1 MNRSLKRRLSY
12 GFNATLVTAMVVALV
27 VVLYGVADRH
37 RVRWDLTE
45 ESANQLQRDTRHKIE
60 LLDIAGEPVQITGFT
75 HQAGKKDTYFKNRE
89 LKDLLEE
96 LEYGS
101 LTIESRWIDFDRER
115 LTAEALG
122 VRDYGMVVVQ
132 CGQQRVDLR
141 SRDLFRNRGK
151 GADRELVFLG
161 EAALNQAFSQL
172 MTDSKRV
179 IYALQGHGE
188 PDPESTDPD
197 GISTLVELLE
207 QDHYELETL
216 DLVRDRDDP
225 MQAPA
230 VPDDASAVLIARPR
244 ATLSETEHQALLD
257 YLARGGAMMLLLD
270 VGQPVP
276 LVLPR
281 LGVEVQDGYVMDQLR
296 VFPYDDRP
304 VPVYRQ
310 HPITEDLLE
319 ERLVTVMA
327 HVAPL
332 ALIDPAPQGVRA
344 SNLLRTSRQGWID
357 RGGALERG
365 AAVYEPQLDIEGPVD
380 MAYAIE
386 LGPGQGIVKA
396 GQPVGRVV
404 VVGDGDM
411 VLNSLMADGPGN
423 ASFLVNSFRWLLG
436 DDARLSV
443 VGRPTTV
450 RKLALTEEDTS
461 MIRWVALALMP
472 LLIMMLGLAVWAG
485 RRGR

>member
-1 MNRSLKRRLSY
+1 MKRSLKRRLSY
-12 GFNATLVTAMVVALV
+12 GFNATLVTAMVVAVV
-27 VVLYGVADRH
+27 VVLYGVLDRH
-37 RVRWDLTE
+37 RARWDLTE
-45 ESANQLQRDTRHKIE
+45 ESANKLQRDTLHKVE
-60 LLDIAGEPVQITGFT
+60 LLDADGQVVNITGFT
-75 HQAGKKDTYFKNRE
+75 HQSGKKDSYFKNRE

-101 LTIESRWIDFDRER
+101 QVIEMRWIDFDRER

-132 CGQQRVDLR
+132 RGQQRVDLR

-172 MTDSKRV
+172 MTEHKRV

-188 PDPESTDPD
+188 PDPESSDPD
-197 GISTLVELLE
+197 GISSLAELLE
-207 QDHYELETL
+207 QEHYELEAL
-216 DLVRDRDDP
+216 DLIRDRDDP
-225 MQAPA
+225 LQAPG
-230 VPDDASAVLIARPR
+230 VPDDASAVLLARPR
-244 ATLSETEHQALLD
+244 AALSDPEHQALID
-257 YLARGGAMMLLLD
+257 YMSEGGALMLMLD

-276 LVLPR
+276 QLLSR
-281 LGVEVQDGYVMDQLR
+281 LGVGVQEGYVMDQLR

-304 VPVYRQ
+304 VPVYRS
-310 HPITEDLLE
+310 HAITEDLLE

-332 ALIDPAPQGVRA
+332 ALADPMPKGVRP

-365 AAVYEPQLDIEGPVD
+365 AAVYEPEHDIEGPVD
-380 MAYAIE
+380 MAYALE

-411 VLNSLMADGPGN
+411 VLNSLVADGPGN
-423 ASFLVNSFRWLLG
+423 ASFLVNSFRWLLR

-450 RKLALTEEDTS
+450 RKLALTEADNA

-472 LLIMMLGLAVWAG
+472 LLIMMLGLAVWAS

>member
-1 MNRSLKRRLSY
+1 MKRSLKRRLSY
-12 GFNATLVTAMVVALV
+12 GFNASLVTVMVVAV
-27 VVLYGVADRH
+27 VVVIYGVADRH

-45 ESANQLQRDTRHKIE
+45 ESANLLQRDTMHKIE
-60 LLDIAGEPVQITGFT
+60 LLDVEGEQVEITGFT
-75 HQAGKKDTYFKNRE
+75 HQAGKKETYFKNRE

-101 LTIESRWIDFDRER
+101 QVIQVRWIDFDRER

-132 CGQQRVDLR
+132 RGQDRVDLR

-179 IYALQGHGE
+179 VYALQGHGE
-188 PDPESTDPD
+188 PDPQSTDPD
-197 GISTLVELLE
+197 GMSTIVELLE
-207 QDHYELETL
+207 QEHYELETL

-225 MQAPA
+225 HQAPA
-230 VPDDASAVLIARPR
+230 VPDDASAVMIARPR
-244 ATLSETEHQALLD
+244 ASLSETEHQALLD
-257 YLARGGAMMLLLD
+257 YLARGGALLLLLD

-276 LVLPR
+276 VALAR
-281 LGVEVQDGYVMDQLR
+281 LGVVVQDGYVMDQLR

-332 ALIDPAPQGVRA
+332 ALIDPPPQGVR
-344 SNLLRTSRQGWID
+344 SSVLLRTSRQGWID

-365 AAVYEPQLDIEGPVD
+365 AAVYEPELDIEGPVD

-386 LGPGQGIVKA
+386 LGPGQGVVKA

-411 VLNSLMADGPGN
+411 ALNALVADGPGN
-423 ASFLVNSFRWLLG
+423 ASFLVNTFRWLLR

-450 RKLALTEEDTS
+450 RKLALTEQDTA
-461 MIRWVALALMP
+461 MIRWVALVLMP

>member
-1 MNRSLKRRLSY
+1 MKRSLKRRLSY
-12 GFNATLVTAMVVALV
+12 GFNASLVTVMVVALV
-27 VVLYGVADRH
+27 VVVYGVADRH

-45 ESANQLQRDTRHKIE
+45 ESANLLQRDTMHKIE
-60 LLDIAGEPVQITGFT
+60 LLDVEGEPVEITGFT
-75 HQAGKKDTYFKNRE
+75 HQAGKKETYFKNRE

-101 LTIESRWIDFDRER
+101 QVIQVRWIDFDRER

-132 CGQQRVDLR
+132 RGQDRVDLR

-188 PDPESTDPD
+188 PDPQNTDPD
-197 GISTLVELLE
+197 GMSSIVELLE
-207 QDHYELETL
+207 QEHYELDTL

-225 MQAPA
+225 LEAPA
-230 VPDDASAVLIARPR
+230 VPDDASAVMIARPR
-244 ATLSETEHQALLD
+244 AALSETEHQALLD
-257 YLARGGAMMLLLD
+257 YLARGGALLLMLD

-276 LVLPR
+276 LALAR

-332 ALIDPAPQGVRA
+332 ALIDPPPQGVR
-344 SNLLRTSRQGWID
+344 SSILLRTSRQGWID

-365 AAVYEPQLDIEGPVD
+365 AAVYEPELDIEGPVD

-386 LGPGQGIVKA
+386 LGPGQGVVKA

-411 VLNSLMADGPGN
+411 VLNSLVADGPGN
-423 ASFLVNSFRWLLG
+423 ASFMVNTFRWLLG

-450 RKLALTEEDTS
+450 RKLALTEKDTA
-461 MIRWVALALMP
+461 MIRWVALVLMP